1 MTSKATMNFVLFFC
15 LHQLIKVLK
24 RITCNNAIIIDHI
37 LASYPERVTQQNI
50 IDVGLSDHQIIFCT
64 RKIARIKEARA
75 NKLNSPPSS
84 IIRLIFLR
92 KT

>member
-1 MTSKATMNFVLFFC
+1 MTSKAAMNFVLFFC

-50 IDVGLSDHQIIFCT
+50 IDVGLSDHQLIFCT
-64 RKIARIKEARA
+64 RKISRIKRGTH
-75 NKLNSPPSS
+75 KQINSVKFMQA
-84 IIRLIFLR
+84 LFG
-92 KT
+92 